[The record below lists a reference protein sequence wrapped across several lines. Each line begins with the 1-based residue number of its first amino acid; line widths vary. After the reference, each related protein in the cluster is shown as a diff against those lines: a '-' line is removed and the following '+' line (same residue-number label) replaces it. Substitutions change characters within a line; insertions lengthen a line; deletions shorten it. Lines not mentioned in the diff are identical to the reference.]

1 MGRTRGPSVR
11 LRLALSYA
19 AVVVVTGVLLLG
31 VVWLFLLRYVP
42 QESLSGVSAGFV
54 PNRGDLTR
62 AFLPRAVGALVV
74 LLAVGLLGGWLLAG
88 RLLAPLDRMTGAARR
103 AAEGSLSHRIA
114 LPGRADEFRELAD
127 AFDTMLERLEAHVS
141 AQRRFAANA
150 SHELRTP
157 LAISRTLL
165 EVAHDDP
172 AADARVLAGRLREVN
187 DRAIDLTEALLVL
200 SRADQRS
207 FDRSPVDLS
216 LLADEAVELLAP
228 LADARG
234 VALEVEGEVTPTTGS
249 SALLRQVVTN
259 LVHNGIVHNVLAGTA
274 ERAGS
279 GVTDSAG
286 SAPEVGSVVGR
297 SAPEVGSVVGRSAA
311 WVSVAAAP
319 QGGGAVLVVEN
330 SGPVVSPSLVATL
343 VEPFQRG
350 DARVRGDHQGSGLG
364 LAIVDAIVR
373 AHDGTLEV
381 RPRVGGGL
389 RVTVE
394 LHAFS
399 G

>member
-1 MGRTRGPSVR
+1 VGRTRGPSVR

-19 AVVVVTGVLLLG
+19 TVVVVTGALLLG

-42 QESLSGVSAGFV
+42 QEALSSFDGYA
-54 PNRGDLTR
+54 PNRGDLVR
-62 AFLPRAVGALVV
+62 AFVPRAFVALVV
-74 LLAVGLLGGWLLAG
+74 LLGAGLLGGWWLAG
-88 RLLAPLDRMTGAARR
+88 RLLAPLDRLTEAAGL

-114 LPGRADEFRELAD
+114 LPGRADEFRALAD

-172 AADARVLAGRLREVN
+172 ESDPRVLAGRLREVN

-216 LLADEAVELLAP
+216 LLADEAVEVLSP

-234 VALEVEGEVTPTTGS
+234 VALEVEGDVSTTSGS
-249 SALLRQVVTN
+249 PALLRQVVTN
-259 LVHNGIVHNVLAGTA
+259 LVHNGIVHNVPAGPHAGTHA
-274 ERAGS
+274 GTRAGPH
-279 GVTDSAG
+279 AG
-286 SAPEVGSVVGR
+286 PRDVDASVGR
-297 SAPEVGSVVGRSAA
+297 PAA
-311 WVSVAAAP
+311 WVSVSTAP
-319 QGGGAVLVVEN
+319 QGAGALLVVEN
-330 SGPVVSPSLVATL
+330 SGPVVPPDLVATL
-343 VEPFQRG
+343 TEPFQRG

-381 RPRVGGGL
+381 RSRVGGGL

-394 LHAFS
+394 LPARS

>member
-1 MGRTRGPSVR
+1 MRAFVPRAFVA
-11 LRLALSYA
+11 LA
-19 AVVVVTGVLLLG
+19 VLL
-31 VVWLFLLRYVP
+31 
-42 QESLSGVSAGFV
+42 
-54 PNRGDLTR
+54 
-62 AFLPRAVGALVV
+62 GA
-74 LLAVGLLGGWLLAG
+74 GLLGGWWLAG
-88 RLLAPLDRMTGAARR
+88 RLLAPLDRLTEAAGL

-114 LPGRADEFRELAD
+114 LPGRADEFRALAD

-172 AADARVLAGRLREVN
+172 ESDPRVLAGRLREVN

-216 LLADEAVELLAP
+216 LLADEAVEVLSP

-234 VALEVEGEVTPTTGS
+234 VALEVEGDVSTTSGS
-249 SALLRQVVTN
+249 PALLRQVVTN
-259 LVHNGIVHNVLAGTA
+259 LVHNGIVHNV
-274 ERAGS
+274 RAGPHGGTRDVDAS
-279 GVTDSAG
+279 
-286 SAPEVGSVVGR
+286 VGR
-297 SAPEVGSVVGRSAA
+297 PAA
-311 WVSVAAAP
+311 WVSVVTAP
-319 QGGGAVLVVEN
+319 QGAGALLVVEN
-330 SGPVVSPSLVATL
+330 SGPVVPPDLVATL
-343 VEPFQRG
+343 TEPFQRG

-394 LHAFS
+394 LPARP

>member
-1 MGRTRGPSVR
+1 VGRTRGPSVR

-19 AVVVVTGVLLLG
+19 AVVVVVGALLLG

-42 QESLSGVSAGFV
+42 QEALSSFDGYA
-54 PNRGDLTR
+54 PNRGDLVR
-62 AFLPRAVGALVV
+62 AFVPRAFVALVV
-74 LLAVGLLGGWLLAG
+74 LLGAGLLGGWWLAG
-88 RLLAPLDRMTGAARR
+88 RLLAPLDRLTEAAGL

-114 LPGRADEFRELAD
+114 LPGRADEFRALAD

-172 AADARVLAGRLREVN
+172 ESDPRVLAGRLREVN

-207 FDRSPVDLS
+207 FDRSSVDLS
-216 LLADEAVELLAP
+216 LLADEAVEVLSP

-234 VALEVEGEVTPTTGS
+234 VALEVEGDVSTTSGS
-249 SALLRQVVTN
+249 PALLRQVVTN
-259 LVHNGIVHNVLAGTA
+259 LVHNGIVHNVAGA
-274 ERAGS
+274 RAGS
-279 GVTDSAG
+279 GVAKSA
-286 SAPEVGSVVGR
+286 V

-350 DARVRGDHQGSGLG
+350 DARVRGDHQGTGLG

-381 RPRVGGGL
+381 RARVGGGL

-394 LHAFS
+394 LPARS

>member
-1 MGRTRGPSVR
+1 VGRRRGPSVR
-11 LRLALSYA
+11 LRLTLSYA

-42 QESLSGVSAGFV
+42 QESLSGVAAGFV
-54 PNRGDLTR
+54 PNRGDLVR

-74 LLAVGLLGGWLLAG
+74 LLGVGLLGGWLLAG

-114 LPGRADEFRELAD
+114 LPGRDDEFRELAD

-157 LAISRTLL
+157 LTISRTLL

-172 AADARVLAGRLREVN
+172 GGDARVLTGRLREVN

-200 SRADQRS
+200 CRADQRS

-228 LADARG
+228 LADDRG
-234 VALEVEGEVTPTTGS
+234 VALEVEGEVAPTAGS
-249 SALLRQVVTN
+249 PALLRQVVTN
-259 LVHNGIVHNVLAGTA
+259 LVHNGIVHNVAVPGS
-274 ERAGS
+274 RAGEAES
-279 GVTDSAG
+279 PGVPEPAS
-286 SAPEVGSVVGR
+286 EVGPGVR
-297 SAPEVGSVVGRSAA
+297 RRAA

-319 QGGGAVLVVEN
+319 HGAGVVLVVEN
-330 SGPVVSPSLVATL
+330 SGPVVPPELVATL
-343 VEPFQRG
+343 IEPFQRG

-373 AHDGTLEV
+373 AHDGTLDV
-381 RPRVGGGL
+381 RPQVGGGL

-394 LHAFS
+394 LPTLS

>member
-11 LRLALSYA
+11 VRLALSYA

-74 LLAVGLLGGWLLAG
+74 LLVVGLLGGWLLAG
-88 RLLAPLDRMTGAARR
+88 RLLAPLDQMTGAARR

-228 LADARG
+228 LADDRG
-234 VALEVEGEVTPTTGS
+234 VALEVEGEVAPTAGS
-249 SALLRQVVTN
+249 PALLRQVVTN
-259 LVHNGIVHNVLAGTA
+259 LVHNGIVHNVSAG

-279 GVTDSAG
+279 GVAESAV
-286 SAPEVGSVVGR
+286 SAR
-297 SAPEVGSVVGRSAA
+297 DVGSVVGRSAA

-319 QGGGAVLVVEN
+319 RGAGVVLVVEN
-330 SGPVVSPSLVATL
+330 SGPVVSPDLVATL
-343 VEPFQRG
+343 IEPFQRG

-373 AHDGTLEV
+373 AHDGTLEM
-381 RPRVGGGL
+381 RPRGGGGL
-389 RVTVE
+389 RATVE
-394 LHAFS
+394 LPAFA

>member
-11 LRLALSYA
+11 VRLALSYA

-42 QESLSGVSAGFV
+42 QESLSGVTAGFV

-127 AFDTMLERLEAHVS
+127 AFDTMLERLEDHVS

-234 VALEVEGEVTPTTGS
+234 VVLEVEGEVAPTAGS
-249 SALLRQVVTN
+249 PALLRQVVTN
-259 LVHNGIVHNVLAGTA
+259 LVHNGIVHNVAG

-279 GVTDSAG
+279 GVTDSAEA
-286 SAPEVGSVVGR
+286 APD
-297 SAPEVGSVVGRSAA
+297 VGSVVGRSAA

-319 QGGGAVLVVEN
+319 RGAGAVLVVEN
-330 SGPVVSPSLVATL
+330 SGPVVAPDLVATL

-381 RPRVGGGL
+381 RARVGGGL

-394 LHAFS
+394 LPAGS
-399 G
+399 V

>member
-42 QESLSGVSAGFV
+42 QESLSGVTAGFV

-127 AFDTMLERLEAHVS
+127 AFDTMLERLEDHVS

-228 LADARG
+228 VADARG
-234 VALEVEGEVTPTTGS
+234 VALEVEGEVAPTAGS
-249 SALLRQVVTN
+249 PALLRQVVTN
-259 LVHNGIVHNVLAGTA
+259 LVHNGIVHNVAG

-279 GVTDSAG
+279 GVAESAV
-286 SAPEVGSVVGR
+286 SAPEVGSV
-297 SAPEVGSVVGRSAA
+297 AARSAA

-319 QGGGAVLVVEN
+319 RGAGAVLVVEN
-330 SGPVVSPSLVATL
+330 SGPVVSPDLVATL

-381 RPRVGGGL
+381 RARVGGGL
-389 RVTVE
+389 RVTIE
-394 LHAFS
+394 LPAGS
-399 G
+399 V

>member
-1 MGRTRGPSVR
+1 MGRRRGPSVR

-19 AVVVVTGVLLLG
+19 AVVVVTGALLLG

-42 QESLSGVSAGFV
+42 QEALSSFDGYA
-54 PNRGDLTR
+54 PNRGDLVR
-62 AFLPRAVGALVV
+62 AFVPRAFVALAV
-74 LLAVGLLGGWLLAG
+74 LLGAGLLGGWWLAG
-88 RLLAPLDRMTGAARR
+88 RLLAPLDRLTEATGL

-114 LPGRADEFRELAD
+114 LPGRADEFRSLAD

-172 AADARVLAGRLREVN
+172 TADARVLAGRLREVN

-207 FDRSPVDLS
+207 FDRSAVDLS
-216 LLADEAVELLAP
+216 LLADEAVEVLSP

-234 VALEVEGEVTPTTGS
+234 VALEVEGEVAPTAGS
-249 SALLRQVVTN
+249 PALLRQVVTN
-259 LVHNGIVHNVLAGTA
+259 LVHNGIVHNVPAGPHGGTRDVDA
-274 ERAGS
+274 S
-279 GVTDSAG
+279 
-286 SAPEVGSVVGR
+286 VGR
-297 SAPEVGSVVGRSAA
+297 PAA
-311 WVSVAAAP
+311 WVSVVTAP
-319 QGGGAVLVVEN
+319 QGAGALLVVEN
-330 SGPVVSPSLVATL
+330 SGPVVPHDLVATL
-343 VEPFQRG
+343 TEPFQRG

-394 LHAFS
+394 LPARP